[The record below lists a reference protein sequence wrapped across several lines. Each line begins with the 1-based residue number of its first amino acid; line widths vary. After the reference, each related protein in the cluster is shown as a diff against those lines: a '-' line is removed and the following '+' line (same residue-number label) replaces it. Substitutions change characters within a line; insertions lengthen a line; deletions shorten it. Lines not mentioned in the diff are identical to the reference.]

1 MADDGTSNITITTNE
16 EWWVLSSGQGVQLW
30 LDEKEKQKGKDKN
43 LWGEWKEIAEKI
55 AEKTAAYYS
64 TGLDINTVRKLSQ
77 DLGTMLGRVY
87 FKDIQGKPHIIIKG
101 YPGLRQVLTN
111 PKYGVNNPKVVSM
124 GLGKAGALKSI
135 KDGGILTIVL
145 VTAYDVIDYLLTD
158 SMTLADL
165 VGQIAGDVIKIAA
178 AAGIAAVVVAAGLGT
193 FVTSF
198 ALGPLLAA
206 IVITVGVGLILDW
219 IDDKLGLTKKLKA
232 MLAPMLNPV
241 EDAMRQQVQ
250 QAKEQVQQTKDGL
263 IDWAYQGLCAF
274 LGRIIEQ
281 AGDRAARY
289 LWRKIGDLLWY
300 RVPSA

>member
-16 EWWVLSSGQGVQLW
+16 EWWVLSGGQGAQLW

-111 PKYGVNNPKVVSM
+111 PKYGVDNPKVVSM
-124 GLGKAGALKSI
+124 GLGKVGAMKSI
-135 KDGGILTIVL
+135 KEGGILTIVL
-145 VTAYDVIDYLLTD
+145 VTIYDVIDYLLTD
-158 SMTLADL
+158 KSTLADL
-165 VGQIAGDVIKIAA
+165 VGQMASDVIKIAI
-178 AAGIAAVVVAAGLGT
+178 AAGIGAAVVGLTFGT
-193 FVTSF
+193 IVSAF
-198 ALGPLLAA
+198 ALGPLVVA
-206 IVITVGVGLILDW
+206 IVATVLAGEALNW
-219 IDDKLGLTKKLKA
+219 IDNQLELTKKLKA

-241 EDAMRQQVQ
+241 EDAMREKVQ
-250 QAKEQVQQTKDGL
+250 QAKEQVQQTKEDL

-274 LGRIIEQ
+274 LGRIIEA

-300 RVPSA
+300 RVPTS